1 MITKNPTACKEA
13 SSNSQEAS
21 TFLKQEAGNVI
32 PHAWYGKIITNG
44 GKADTIAICLLDE
57 LWSLYRSTG
66 QEEHQKDYCFF
77 SKKFNL
83 STYQIRE
90 AFVRLEALN
99 LMYRRIG
106 TQVVQGRTF
115 GNILYV
121 IVNVKEISALATN
134 LNNSNNRT
142 DDHNDHTEAK
152 IFDQSLSD
160 SNNTD
165 SANSN
170 ATKVKSQS
178 LQATASNTKFT
189 VTFFCSLVQSYI
201 KKLKHLYVYRLFNG
215 VADKNASFMILGR
228 VNPNSQKIL
237 DLRQDYQL
245 LKVGVIC
252 K

>member
-1 MITKNPTACKEA
+1 MNITKNSTACKEA
-13 SSNSQEAS
+13 SSNSREAS
-21 TFLKQEAGNVI
+21 TFLKQEAGNLI
-32 PHAWYGKIITNG
+32 PHAWYSKITTNG
-44 GKADTIAICLLDE
+44 GKADTIAICLLAE

-66 QEEHQKDYCFF
+66 QEEHKKDYCFF

-121 IVNVKEISALATN
+121 VVNVKEISALAPN

-152 IFDQSLSD
+152 IFDRSLSD
-160 SNNTD
+160 SSNTD
-165 SANSN
+165 SANLDV
-170 ATKVKSQS
+170 TKVKPQS
-178 LQATASNTKFT
+178 LRATVSNTKFT

-201 KKLKHLYVYRLFNG
+201 KKLRYLCVHQFLSGLIN
-215 VADKNASFMILGR
+215 KNPLTLLGIKKLTLQELSHR
-228 VNPNSQKIL
+228 KNFG
-237 DLRQDYQL
+237 LRKDYKL
-245 LKVGVIC
+245 TVR
-252 K
+252 